1 VRELVVAQL
10 VRDTLPGVVSG
21 DEIVILDKVVEEVGE
36 AGAVGGLDAVLLQP
50 VEKLLLVLSTILQG
64 GRDHRDDLQLVGR
77 GGNEEGAGISTGD
90 DPERKSGLVA
100 ALQTSRTRAN
110 ATAR

>member
-21 DEIVILDKVVEEVGE
+21 DEIVILDKVVQEVGK

-50 VEKLLLVLSTILQG
+50 VEKLLLVVSTILQR
-64 GRDHRDDLQLVGR
+64 GRDNRDDLKWWEWRGKRGEGRKLVR
-77 GGNEEGAGISTGD
+77 
-90 DPERKSGLVA
+90 VH
-100 ALQTSRTRAN
+100 
-110 ATAR
+110 